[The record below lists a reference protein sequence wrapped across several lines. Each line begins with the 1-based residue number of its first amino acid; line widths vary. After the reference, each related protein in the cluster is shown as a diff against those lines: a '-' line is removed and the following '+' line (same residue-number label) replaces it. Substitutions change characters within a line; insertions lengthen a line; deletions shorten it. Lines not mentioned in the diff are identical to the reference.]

1 MGIKI
6 IKPGLLTSVQD
17 MGRRGYQKYGVI
29 TSGVMDF
36 YSAALANI
44 LVDNDEGEGVLE
56 INFIGP
62 TIAFT
67 EDCIIALTGASF
79 HYSINSVHVPERR
92 PVYIKAG
99 SVLEFGFLKSTGCR
113 AYMAVCGGF
122 NIPKVM
128 GSKSTYLKA
137 GIGGF
142 KGRALQEN
150 DIIPINENTD
160 SFEKLKR
167 CCDHGNYADF
177 SFTSWFFPALKMP
190 TPREIASVRVTKGS
204 QFDIFPKEAVH
215 KFFTS
220 PFQITNSSDRMG
232 YRLDGDKV
240 MLDKNHKMISE
251 AVTFGSVQVPTDGN
265 PIILLADRQTTG
277 GYPKIANVVLADLP
291 LLSQLMP
298 GRFILFKLIGLREA
312 EKACVDIKTYFSK
325 IRDSVNFYLG
335 KDK

>member
-6 IKPGLLTSVQD
+6 VKPGLLTSVQD

-44 LVDNDEGEGVLE
+44 IVGNDENEGVLE

-62 TIAFT
+62 TITFT
-67 EDCIIALTGASF
+67 EDCIIALAGSSF

-92 PVYIKAG
+92 PVYVKAG

-122 NIPKVM
+122 NVTEVM

-137 GIGGF
+137 GIGGYF
-142 KGRALQEN
+142 GRALQEG
-150 DIIPINENTD
+150 DFIPLNKRTEN
-160 SFEKLKR
+160 FEKLKL
-167 CCDHGNYADF
+167 CCDHGNYPDF
-177 SFTSWFFPALKMP
+177 SFTSWYFPALKIP
-190 TPREIASVRVTKGS
+190 APREIPIIRVTKGP
-204 QFDIFPKEAVH
+204 QFDIFPKEALR

-240 MLDKNHKMISE
+240 LLEKKYKMISE
-251 AVTFGSVQVPTDGN
+251 AVTFGSVQVPADGN

-277 GYPKIANVVLADLP
+277 GYPKIAQVALADLP
-291 LLSQLMP
+291 IIAQLMP
-298 GRFILFKLIGLREA
+298 GRFILFKLISLKEA
-312 EKACVDIKTYFSK
+312 ESACVDIKKYFSK
-325 IRDSVNFYLG
+325 IKGSVSFYMN
-335 KDK
+335 KN